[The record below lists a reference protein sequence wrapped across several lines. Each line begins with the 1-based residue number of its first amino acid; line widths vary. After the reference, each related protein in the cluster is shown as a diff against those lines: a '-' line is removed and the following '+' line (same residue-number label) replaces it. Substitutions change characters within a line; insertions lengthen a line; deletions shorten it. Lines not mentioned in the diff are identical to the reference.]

1 MSDNNAADDSSTE
14 SNYDDAMFD
23 DADTDADA
31 DGDTTTMRADDTT
44 EPKTYSLSITLDE
57 SRPKAVVSATDSLFH
72 VTGFEIGE
80 TQYAVDLDTEQDARV
95 IKAAVNQIRREDS
108 DRTPMDILENLSD
121 SPFTGRNPFCDET
134 ATQPEPM
141 VDFSMIDDAPYTDAP
156 EPMVEITGESFR
168 VVGENRDVVYADG
181 LASRRI
187 ASGVADDVRLF
198 MEYDLRPP
206 EETDSEDEAD
216 TSHEPAYDTN
226 YERIADEDDVVFATT
241 TERKGMFTSLDGVEY
256 DTTAERMADDPAV
269 LFALTREQTSAWAKQ
284 ALVYAL
290 WFSVGLVIAALI
302 NLTHAVYV
310 DVRNALSR

>member
-57 SRPKAVVSATDSLFH
+57 SWPKAVVSATDSLFH
-72 VTGFEIGE
+72 VIGFEIGE

-216 TSHEPAYDTN
+216 TSHEPVYDSN
-226 YERIADEDDVVFATT
+226 YER
-241 TERKGMFTSLDGVEY
+241 KGVFTSLDGVEY
-256 DTTAERMADDPAV
+256 DTKAERMADDPA
-269 LFALTREQTSAWAKQ
+269 ALTREQTSAWAKQ
-284 ALVYAL
+284 SLVYAL

>member
-23 DADTDADA
+23 DA
-31 DGDTTTMRADDTT
+31 
-44 EPKTYSLSITLDE
+44 
-57 SRPKAVVSATDSLFH
+57 
-72 VTGFEIGE
+72 
-80 TQYAVDLDTEQDARV
+80 
-95 IKAAVNQIRREDS
+95 
-108 DRTPMDILENLSD
+108 
-121 SPFTGRNPFCDET
+121 
-134 ATQPEPM
+134 
-141 VDFSMIDDAPYTDAP
+141 PYTDVP
-156 EPMVEITGESFR
+156 EPMVEFTGESFR

-187 ASGVADDVRLF
+187 ASGVADDV

-241 TERKGMFTSLDGVEY
+241 TERKGVFTSLDGVEY

>member
-57 SRPKAVVSATDSLFH
+57 SSPKAVVSATDSLFH

-216 TSHEPAYDTN
+216 TSHEPVYDSN
-226 YERIADEDDVVFATT
+226 YER
-241 TERKGMFTSLDGVEY
+241 KGVFTSLDGVEY
-256 DTTAERMADDPAV
+256 DTTAERMADDPA
-269 LFALTREQTSAWAKQ
+269 ALTREQTSAWAKQ
-284 ALVYAL
+284 SLVYAL

>member
-57 SRPKAVVSATDSLFH
+57 SSPKAVVSATDSLFH

-156 EPMVEITGESFR
+156 EPMVEFTGESFR

-216 TSHEPAYDTN
+216 TSHEPVYDSN
-226 YERIADEDDVVFATT
+226 YER
-241 TERKGMFTSLDGVEY
+241 KGVFTSLDGVEY
-256 DTTAERMADDPAV
+256 DTTAERMADDPA
-269 LFALTREQTSAWAKQ
+269 ALTREQTSAWAKQ
-284 ALVYAL
+284 SLVYAL

>member
-57 SRPKAVVSATDSLFH
+57 SSPKAVVSATDSLFH

-156 EPMVEITGESFR
+156 EPMVELTGESFR

-216 TSHEPAYDTN
+216 TSHEPVYDSN
-226 YERIADEDDVVFATT
+226 YER
-241 TERKGMFTSLDGVEY
+241 KGVFTSLDGVEY
-256 DTTAERMADDPAV
+256 DTTAERMADDPA
-269 LFALTREQTSAWAKQ
+269 ALTREQTSAWAKQ
-284 ALVYAL
+284 SLVYAL